1 MLAKELV
8 TILEENNPDYS
19 RQTLL
24 NEINYVQRTIFG
36 AANMYTMATDSATG
50 LDPKITP
57 TTTEYVISDAL
68 RIDRV
73 YKYNFSLPE
82 PVRIVGD
89 TVYFQ
94 ESRLGQDYFIRYYTK
109 LQELTSETMEISV
122 PDEYIDVLE
131 DGVEERLSSKE
142 HGSKEGWRAWKRYDM
157 AKLQRKLN
165 NNYRWGKPDGTQ
177 KISSHYG
184 AIRRTAYCT

>member
-24 NEINYVQRTIFG
+24 NEINYVQRMIFG
-36 AANMYTMATDSATG
+36 AANMYTMVTDPTTG

-94 ESRLGQDYFIRYYTK
+94 ESRLGQEYSVRYYSK
-109 LQELTSETMEISV
+109 LQELTSETMELSV

-131 DGVEERLSSKE
+131 DGVELRLSSKE
-142 HGSKEGWRAWKRYDM
+142 HGSKSDFKMWKRDDM
-157 AKLQRKLN
+157 ARLQRKLN
-165 NNYRWGKPDGTQ
+165 NNYRWGKPDGTK
-177 KISSHYG
+177 KISTHYG
-184 AIRRTAYCT
+184 AIRRTSYCT